1 MSRRTIAIAAVLTLT
16 TPALADFVTID
27 NGGGLKTT
35 YEIKSRRGDVVVV
48 QEEAYL
54 GNPDPAS
61 STWTINCAKRTMIA
75 TYKDGIRN
83 SWFSDGKRWW
93 ATSFAI
99 NAHKTRGY
107 DEYVGR
113 FYEYGCNGVIP
124 EDPYS
129 IKTDR

>member
-48 QEEAYL
+48 QEELYL
-54 GNPDPAS
+54 GNPDPSS
-61 STWTINCAKRTMIA
+61 STWTINCPKRKMIA

-83 SWFSDGKRWW
+83 TWFSDGKRWW
-93 ATSFAI
+93 STSFAI

-107 DEYVGR
+107 NKDVGEY
-113 FYEYGCNGVIP
+113 FEYGCNGVIP
-124 EDPYS
+124 EE
-129 IKTDR
+129 

>member
-1 MSRRTIAIAAVLTLT
+1 MRYLPLLGGLLLSA
-16 TPALADFVTID
+16 TPAIADFVTID
-27 NGGGLKTT
+27 MGYGLKKTF
-35 YEIKSRRGDVVVV
+35 EIKSRRGDVVVV
-48 QEEAYL
+48 QEELYL
-54 GNPDPAS
+54 GNPDPSS
-61 STWTINCAKRTMIA
+61 STWTINCPKRKMIA

-83 SWFSDGKRWW
+83 TWFSDGKRWW

-124 EDPYS
+124 EDPFS